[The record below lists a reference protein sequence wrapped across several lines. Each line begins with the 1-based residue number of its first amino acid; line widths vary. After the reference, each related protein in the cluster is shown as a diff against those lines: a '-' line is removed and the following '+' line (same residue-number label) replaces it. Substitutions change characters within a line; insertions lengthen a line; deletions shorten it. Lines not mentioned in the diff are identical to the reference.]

1 MSISSSNFDF
11 LDKDFPVLAKFGRQA
26 EQYCYTD
33 SNSCLMKLGM
43 IGETIVNLIFTYD
56 RIPVPYDDSAVAK
69 IDVLYREGQIDR
81 ELCDILHSI
90 RKARNKA
97 VHENYSSVDVAKT
110 LLQMA
115 YSLCE
120 WFMQTYGD
128 WTYKH
133 HDFFMP
139 SERQESVVPEKNEAS
154 DAVMVQHAEKAAESS
169 PVVPPEERKKRAMQ
183 AASQRQRT
191 EAETRYLIDE
201 QLRQVGWEADTQNLR
216 YSKGTRPQKGHNMA
230 IAEWPTDSTVG
241 NRGFADYALFIDT
254 KMVGIIEAKAEH
266 KDIPSVIDYQGKDYP
281 KNIRNEDR
289 DYVIGNW
296 GEYKVPF
303 TFATN
308 GRPYLEQLKT
318 KSGIWFLDLRK
329 DINISTALRGWL
341 SPTGIQEL
349 LEKDINAGK
358 SVEAFGEDA
367 KALITKEISAFK
379 KNISVVF
386 NKNDNMGRYFLN
398 TMIMWIM
405 GFVPQILISLLLA
418 VWFTNTEL
426 NLKFQ
431 RFFKTVIYMPNL
443 IMAAAFSMLFYA
455 MFSPSGPING
465 LLAKFYTSMS
475 NGSAAAGAEFEPV
488 RFFSSTGWTRGL
500 VATMNF
506 LMWYGNTTIM
516 LMAGVMG
523 IDTSIFEAARID
535 GAGPFKTFFKITLP
549 LLLPI
554 FVYVLIT
561 SLIGGIQ
568 MFDVPQILTNG
579 KGTPNRTTMTIIMK
593 LNNHLFSKNYGPA
606 GITSILIFAITG
618 ILSGVVYKTTM
629 QKYTNKR

>member
-1 MSISSSNFDF
+1 MDTNVSTKKNKKKHS
-11 LDKDFPVLAKFGRQA
+11 VQ
-26 EQYCYTD
+26 
-33 SNSCLMKLGM
+33 
-43 IGETIVNLIFTYD
+43 YD
-56 RIPVPYDDSAVAK
+56 RWGYFFIAPFFLVYIVFSLIPLLTTFIYSFF
-69 IDVLYREGQIDR
+69 
-81 ELCDILHSI
+81 
-90 RKARNKA
+90 
-97 VHENYSSVDVAKT
+97 ENYRIGLDT
-110 LLQMA
+110 
-115 YSLCE
+115 
-120 WFMQTYGD
+120 
-128 WTYKH
+128 
-133 HDFFMP
+133 
-139 SERQESVVPEKNEAS
+139 
-154 DAVMVQHAEKAAESS
+154 
-169 PVVPPEERKKRAMQ
+169 
-183 AASQRQRT
+183 
-191 EAETRYLIDE
+191 
-201 QLRQVGWEADTQNLR
+201 VGP
-216 YSKGTRPQKGHNMA
+216 YSKVYRYFDGNKEDFEWELEELPLALDTFVAEYEGDTLTLDIKDEIMDALYEVDGT
-230 IAEWPTDSTVG
+230 
-241 NRGFADYALFIDT
+241 
-254 KMVGIIEAKAEH
+254 
-266 KDIPSVIDYQGKDYP
+266 IDYDAYEKDLI
-281 KNIRNEDR
+281 K
-289 DYVIGNW
+289 
-296 GEYKVPF
+296 
-303 TFATN
+303 
-308 GRPYLEQLKT
+308 
-318 KSGIWFLDLRK
+318 
-329 DINISTALRGWL
+329 
-341 SPTGIQEL
+341 L
-349 LEKDINAGK
+349 LEKDISNGK
-358 SVEAFGEDA
+358 SVEDFAEDA

-465 LLAKFYTSMS
+465 LLAKIYTSMS
-475 NGSAAAGAEFEPV
+475 NGAAATGAEFEPV

-523 IDTSIFEAARID
+523 IDVSIFEAARID

-606 GITSILIFAITG
+606 GITSIIIFAITG
-618 ILSGVVYKTTM
+618 VLSGVVYKTTM